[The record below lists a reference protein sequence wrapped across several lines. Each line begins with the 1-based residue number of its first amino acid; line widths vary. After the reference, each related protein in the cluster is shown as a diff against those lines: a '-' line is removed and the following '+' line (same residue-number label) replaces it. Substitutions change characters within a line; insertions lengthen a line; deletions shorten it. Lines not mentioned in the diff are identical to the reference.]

1 MTATLARRLAN
12 LEALLRQLPATG
24 CTRCAGLPDYAL
36 EWDDPEHGGWKPCA
50 AGPDCAGCAFCLA
63 RSNWPEGFRCP
74 GCGWEPAQVITIS
87 YMSDDDPRM
96 QRAAASAVAEPEAAP
111 EPPTP
116 VSTEKTQAEV
126 LAEVHAAI
134 AALAA

>member
-1 MTATLARRLAN
+1 VRGRPGLRRLR
-12 LEALLRQLPATG
+12 LLPRSEQLAQ
-24 CTRCAGLPDYAL
+24 
-36 EWDDPEHGGWKPCA
+36 
-50 AGPDCAGCAFCLA
+50 
-63 RSNWPEGFRCP
+63 GFRCP
-74 GCGWEPAQVITIS
+74 GCGREPAQVITIS

-134 AALAA
+134 AALAAERPAAEPEPESESGEDAPQDARPLPGWGPTHRRTTARPSPPSRYRWR